1 MEPHFNLTDHTFEEM
16 FFDASLEPSLFTH
29 EAHLRLAWI
38 HISKYG
44 EEKAIQNITT
54 QIQNYVRQLGVEDKY
69 NETLTVAAIKIV
81 HHFKQKKPMDSFKV
95 FISTYPVLKT
105 HFKDLLAQH
114 YGFDIYTSDA
124 AKAGYLEP
132 DLLAFTA

>member
-1 MEPHFNLTDHTFEEM
+1 MEPHYHLSDQAFEAT
-16 FFDASLEPSLFTH
+16 FFDASLDPSLFTH

-44 EEKAIQNITT
+44 EEKAIQNITS

-69 NETLTVAAIKIV
+69 NETLTVAAIKVV
-81 HHFKQKKPMDSFKV
+81 HHFKQKESIDTFEA
-95 FISTYPVLKT
+95 FISTYPRLKT

-114 YGFDIYTSDA
+114 YGIDIFNSDN
-124 AKAGYLEP
+124 AKKQFLEP
-132 DLLAFTA
+132 DLLAFT